1 MNLSADQ
8 IRWILI
14 RVFVLVI
21 SVAFHEFGHAF
32 MATRMG
38 DDTPRRQGRVTLNP
52 LAHIDPIGTLLLPIA
67 GGVYGAASGHGG
79 GFGWGK
85 PVQWNPSRIKRGV
98 KMSTASILVALAGP
112 AMNVLLGTLICL
124 VHIVLL
130 WRGVIGFDSEVSQI
144 LAFAVVTNFVLMF
157 FNLLPAPPLD
167 GGHVLEHLL
176 PYKYRP
182 QFESYARFGPFVV
195 LAVAMIPQLAKI
207 FLIPAQF
214 CAREVYVGIGALF
227 GVPIG

>member
-1 MNLSADQ
+1 MSLTPDQ

-21 SVAFHEFGHAF
+21 SVAFHEFGHAI
-32 MATRMG
+32 MATKMG

-85 PVQWNPSRIKRGV
+85 PVQWNPSRIKRGR

-112 AMNVLLGTLICL
+112 AMNVVLGTLVCI
-124 VHIVLL
+124 VHVILL
-130 WRGVIGFDSEVSQI
+130 WKGAIDPAGEISQI
-144 LAFAVVTNFVLMF
+144 LGFAVVTNFVLMF

-167 GGHVLEHLL
+167 GGHVLEHML

-182 QFESYARFGPFVV
+182 QFESYAKFGPFVV

-214 CAREVYVGIGALF
+214 CAMELYKAAFAIF
-227 GVPIG
+227 GL

>member
-32 MATRMG
+32 MATKMG

-52 LAHIDPIGTLLLPIA
+52 LAHIDILGTLILPIA
-67 GGVYGAASGHGG
+67 GGVYGAASGRGG

-85 PVQWNPSRIKRGV
+85 PVQWNPARIKRGR
-98 KMSTASILVALAGP
+98 KMSTATILVSLAGP
-112 AMNVLLGTLICL
+112 GMNFVLATLLCL
-124 VHIVLL
+124 THVVLL
-130 WRGVIGFDSEVSQI
+130 WRGAIDPAADVSQI
-144 LAFAVVTNFVLMF
+144 LTFAVITNFVLMF

-167 GGHVLEHLL
+167 GGHVLESLM
-176 PYKYRP
+176 PYKYRA
-182 QFESYARFGPFVV
+182 QFEAYAKFGPFVV
-195 LAVAMIPQLAKI
+195 IAVAMIPQLAKI

-214 CAREVYVGIGALF
+214 CAAHLYKLVFAIF
-227 GVPIG
+227 GLG